1 MTPTEQIQE
10 QALKLEQALLAANP
24 QMPLLLRQIHTQLKA
39 DPEIVT
45 LLDEESIARIV
56 KGLVRQT
63 QTEIATIAMA
73 SKKTSLKNLTLNDL

>member
-1 MTPTEQIQE
+1 MTPVEQIQE

-24 QMPLLLRQIHTQLKA
+24 QMPLLLRQIHTQLKT
-39 DPEIVT
+39 DPENVT
-45 LLDEESIARIV
+45 LLDEDSIARIV
-56 KGLVRQT
+56 KGLTKQT